1 MLRHL
6 GLAARFVSGYLIQLK
21 PDVAALDG
29 PSGAEQDFTDLHAWT
44 EVYLP
49 GGGWIGLD
57 PTSGLLAGEG
67 HLPLACTPDPSSAAP
82 ITGAVDPCEV
92 EFGFEMSVRR
102 IVEQPRVTKP
112 YDEAEWQEILTAG
125 HAIDARLQA
134 GDVRLTVGGEPT
146 FVSIDDRDEPE
157 WNTAAVGP
165 TKRGHGRRP
174 DPPAAG
180 PVRAGRHA
188 AIHARANGIRA
199 SPCRAGR
206 SRSTGAVT
214 ACRCGATRRWPRPRA
229 SPSGATL
236 AHVERFMLGLT
247 ERLGLDPEL
256 ALPAYEDPAYFLAK
270 KDALPP
276 NLDTADNK
284 LDDPMERARLAKVF
298 ERGLDVAS
306 RLRAADPA
314 LAGARPRRTGAASAG
329 RPGAASCSWCP
340 AIRRWAFA
348 CRWAPCPG

>member
-1 MLRHL
+1 MEPGIQACEETLALRSGSCRDTAWLLVQMLRHL

-92 EFGFEMSVRR
+92 EFDFEMSVRR
-102 IVEQPRVTKP
+102 IFEQPRVTKP

-146 FVSIDDRDEPE
+146 FVSIDDRDERRVE
-157 WNTAAVGP
+157 H
-165 TKRGHGRRP
+165 RGGRADQARPGRRP

-180 PVRAGRHA
+180 AVRARRHA
-188 AIHARANGIRA
+188 AVQPGQMVPGRAAAALGVRAPLARRRHAAVAQPG
-199 SPCRAGR
+199 AGR
-206 SRSTGAVT
+206 
-214 ACRCGATRRWPRPRA
+214 RPRA
-229 SPSGATL
+229 SPSAP
-236 AHVERFMLGLT
+236 RW
-247 ERLGLDPEL
+247 
-256 ALPAYEDPAYFLAK
+256 
-270 KDALPP
+270 
-276 NLDTADNK
+276 
-284 LDDPMERARLAKVF
+284 PM
-298 ERGLDVAS
+298 S
-306 RLRAADPA
+306 
-314 LAGARPRRTGAASAG
+314 S
-329 RPGAASCSWCP
+329 ASCW
-340 AIRRWAFA
+340 
-348 CRWAPCPG
+348 G